1 MLDVFRFQTNKGV
14 GQLNFKSECEMF
26 EYLEKNCYT
35 DAFSDI
41 LDEMDFRFQVIPPSA
56 NIRPLKQDHV
66 VMGRACTMLNVR
78 DSNQENPYELVIE
91 CIEQL
96 KPSSILVTTGKEKFE
111 EGIMGELSATALKA
125 VGCRGAV
132 VNGYTRDI
140 RKLILMDFPTF
151 AWGPSP
157 IDTTGRLRVTEYNI
171 PITIKGIPVRPSDIL
186 FCDLDGIVVVPKE
199 VESDVIGKVLER
211 IQEENL
217 VRQELAEGRKISKV
231 WDKYHIL

>member
-1 MLDVFRFQTNKGV
+1 
-14 GQLNFKSECEMF
+14 
-26 EYLEKNCYT
+26 
-35 DAFSDI
+35 
-41 LDEMDFRFQVIPPSA
+41 
-56 NIRPLKQDHV
+56 
-66 VMGRACTMLNVR
+66 
-78 DSNQENPYELVIE
+78 
-91 CIEQL
+91 
-96 KPSSILVTTGKEKFE
+96 
-111 EGIMGELSATALKA
+111 
-125 VGCRGAV
+125 
-132 VNGYTRDI
+132 
-140 RKLILMDFPTF
+140 MDFPTF